1 MVAGV
6 KGGGSPALSRG
17 RMILVAIGA
26 NLPGRSGQPAWVT
39 CRDAAEAL
47 RGIGG
52 LRLAALSRWH
62 VTAPE
67 PPSGQPDY
75 CNGVAR
81 LEGRCDPAALLGQL
95 QSIEARAGRRR
106 SNANAARELDLDIID
121 IDGLVRAAPD
131 PVLPHP
137 RAHLRRFVLAPLA
150 EVAPDWVHPRLG
162 LGIAALLE
170 RLAHPA

>member
-1 MVAGV
+1 MQ
-6 KGGGSPALSRG
+6 R
-17 RMILVAIGA
+17 
-26 NLPGRSGQPAWVT
+26 
-39 CRDAAEAL
+39 
-47 RGIGG
+47 
-52 LRLAALSRWH
+52 
-62 VTAPE
+62 
-67 PPSGQPDY
+67 
-75 CNGVAR
+75 
-81 LEGRCDPAALLGQL
+81 
-95 QSIEARAGRRR
+95 IEARAGRRR